1 MNKIKVGFFVNP
13 ISGVGGPLGLKGSD
27 SSNIWDYVDDIP
39 NLRSFSRTRDML
51 NNIESTNYD
60 KFEFLISSGF
70 LGEFILKE
78 FNFKYKTI
86 HTPQNTKTT
95 EEDTINLLNEFKNQ
109 KVDLIIYAGGDGTSV
124 LIHSVIDDS
133 IPVIAIPIGVKMY
146 SGIFPISPIHSANI
160 FNEFINNTSNEYILR
175 EISDLDDTLIEEGIT
190 STTFAGY
197 LKAPLITNLNFSLQE
212 SKGGGLANEKDELD
226 NLIEDFNSRYENN
239 SSYLIGPGST
249 TNSLMSSKGLNG
261 TLLGFDILQNN
272 KMIKSDCSEEEIYK
286 YITSTKSDIYLVIT
300 IIGNQGFLFG
310 RGNQQ
315 ISPRI
320 LNKIDINKNLLI
332 YATSSKLDS
341 LENDILIDTGSPS
354 SDSIFGKY
362 INIISGF
369 KYTELKKTK
378 IVYL

>member
-1 MNKIKVGFFVNP
+1 MNKIKVGFLVNP

-27 SSNIWDYVDDIP
+27 SSNIWDYVNDIS
-39 NLRSFSRTRDML
+39 NLKSFSRTKDML
-51 NNIESTNYD
+51 NSIESSNYD
-60 KFEFLISSGF
+60 KFDFLTSTGF
-70 LGEFILKE
+70 QGEYILNE
-78 FNFKYKTI
+78 LNFEYKII
-86 HTPQNTKTT
+86 HNPQSKKTS
-95 EEDTINLLNEFKNQ
+95 EADSVNLLNEFKNQ
-109 KVDLIIYAGGDGTSV
+109 NVDLIIYAGGDGTSV
-124 LIHSVIDDS
+124 LVHSVIKDS

-146 SGIFPISPIHSANI
+146 SGIFPVSPIHSADI
-160 FNEFINNTSNEYILR
+160 FNEFINNTSNEYTLR
-175 EISDLDDTLIEEGIT
+175 EISDLDDTLIEKGIT
-190 STTFAGY
+190 STKFAGY
-197 LKAPLITNLNFSLQE
+197 LKTPLITNSNFSLQE
-212 SKGGGLANEKDELD
+212 SKGGGIASEKDELD
-226 NLIEDFNSRYENN
+226 NLIEDFNSRYTNN
-239 SSYLIGPGST
+239 SAYLLGPGST
-249 TNSLMSSKGLNG
+249 TNSLIESKGLKG

-272 KMIKSDCSEEEIYK
+272 KIIKADCSEEDIFK
-286 YITSTKSDIYLVIT
+286 FVTNSKSDIYLVIT

-341 LENDILIDTGSPS
+341 LENDILIDTGSSS

-362 INIISGF
+362 INIISGY